1 MADSERGVIAD
12 SVCKKASVKTYTDI
26 DKCKGFDNHRSMET
40 KADRIAGEVRKRKI
54 VRPKDLSSFV
64 GSRSHLSN
72 LARSGR
78 IERIGRGLYRD
89 STSSISDNETYA
101 ELAKR
106 VPEGVLCLS
115 SALRYHELTTENP
128 SEIWLAIERGAWTP
142 KIDFP
147 PVRIAHF
154 SEPAFDF
161 GIEIH
166 PLNGVQLRVY
176 SPAKT
181 VADCFKFRS
190 KIGTETAIQA
200 LRATYREKRATMD
213 ELWKAAKV
221 CRVSNIIRPYMESL
235 T

>member
-1 MADSERGVIAD
+1 LQTASA
-12 SVCKKASVKTYTDI
+12 KKASVETFTHI
-26 DKCKGFDNHRSMET
+26 DKCIEFDNHRVMGT
-40 KADRIAGEVRKRKI
+40 KADQIAGEVRKRKI
-54 VRPKDLSSFV
+54 VRPKDLSSVV

-89 STSSISDNETYA
+89 STSPISDNETYV

-106 VPEGVLCLS
+106 VPLGVLCLS

-166 PLNGVQLRVY
+166 PLKGAQLRVY

-200 LRATYREKRATMD
+200 LRATYREKKATMD

-221 CRVSNIIRPYMESL
+221 CRVSNVIRPYMESL

>member
-1 MADSERGVIAD
+1 MFAIPAP
-12 SVCKKASVKTYTDI
+12 VKTSTHI
-26 DKCKGFDNHRSMET
+26 DKCIGFDNHYLMGT
-40 KADRIAGEVRKRKI
+40 KADRIAGEVQKRKI
-54 VRPKDLSSFV
+54 VRPKDLSSLA

-89 STSSISDNETYA
+89 SSSSISDNETYV

-106 VPEGVLCLS
+106 VPLGVLCLS

-142 KIDFP
+142 KVDFP

-154 SEPAFDF
+154 SEPAFGF

-166 PLNGVQLRVY
+166 PFNGVQLRVY

-200 LRATYREKRATMD
+200 LRATYREKKATMD

>member
-1 MADSERGVIAD
+1 
-12 SVCKKASVKTYTDI
+12 
-26 DKCKGFDNHRSMET
+26 MET
-40 KADRIAGEVRKRKI
+40 KEDRIAEEVRQRKI
-54 VRPKDLSSFV
+54 VRPKDLSFLP
-64 GSRSHLSN
+64 GSRSHLWN
-72 LARSGR
+72 LARSGK

-89 STSSISDNETYA
+89 RNSSISDKEVYI
-101 ELAKR
+101 ELGKR
-106 VPEGVLCLS
+106 VPQGVLCLT

-128 SEIWLAIERGAWTP
+128 SEVWLAIERGAWTP

-147 PVRIAHF
+147 LVRITHF
-154 SEPAFDF
+154 SKPAFDF
-161 GIEIH
+161 GIETH
-166 PLNGVQLRVY
+166 TLDGVQLHVY

-200 LRATYREKRATMD
+200 LRAAYREKKATMD

>member
-1 MADSERGVIAD
+1 MAF
-12 SVCKKASVKTYTDI
+12 VKTFTHI
-26 DKCKGFDNHRSMET
+26 DKCIGFDNHCSMET

-54 VRPKDLSSFV
+54 VRPKDLSSLV

-89 STSSISDNETYA
+89 STSSISDNETYV

-106 VPEGVLCLS
+106 VPQGVLCLS

-190 KIGTETAIQA
+190 KIGTEAAIQA

>member
-1 MADSERGVIAD
+1 MG
-12 SVCKKASVKTYTDI
+12 
-26 DKCKGFDNHRSMET
+26 T
-40 KADRIAGEVRKRKI
+40 KADQIAAEVQKRKI
-54 VRPKDLSSFV
+54 VRPKELSSLV
-64 GSRSHLSN
+64 GSRSHLSD

-89 STSSISDNETYA
+89 SSSTISENETYV

-106 VPEGVLCLS
+106 VPSGVLCLS

-128 SEIWLAIERGAWTP
+128 SQIWLAIERGTWTP

-147 PVRIAHF
+147 PVRIMHF
-154 SEPAFDF
+154 SEPAFGF

-166 PLNGVQLRVY
+166 PLNGAQFRVY

-190 KIGTETAIQA
+190 KVGTETAIQA

-213 ELWKAAKV
+213 ELWEAAKV

>member
-1 MADSERGVIAD
+1 VIDEA
-12 SVCKKASVKTYTDI
+12 TN
-26 DKCKGFDNHRSMET
+26 GRSCGSGM
-40 KADRIAGEVRKRKI
+40 
-54 VRPKDLSSFV
+54 SFA
-64 GSRSHLSN
+64 N
-72 LARSGR
+72 
-78 IERIGRGLYRD
+78 YRD
-89 STSSISDNETYA
+89 RSSSISDKEVYV

-106 VPEGVLCLS
+106 VPQGVLCLS
-115 SALRYHELTTENP
+115 SALRCHELTTENP

-142 KIDFP
+142 KIDFS

-154 SEPAFDF
+154 SRAAFDF

-166 PLNGVQLRVY
+166 PLDGVQLRVY

-200 LRATYREKRATMD
+200 LRATYREKKATRD